1 MLTTMFFIRGD
12 LTGIQTQQIDVL
24 SSIWMVYTC
33 GPWGISFHFML
44 DGCGLV
50 HGSQIL
56 GQVKPILLK
65 LKWRSIMSSSLHL
78 MKRMNAPLS
87 PTLTL
92 AGHLELT
99 LDLERMHCVVI
110 HHRLLLR
117 VLLHPM
123 LQLPQIPLFQLITS
137 TMGVAACHQDFA
149 LNIMAVFAKI
159 GRQTAVGEVYAKA
172 TATVPSAP
180 ALA

>member
-1 MLTTMFFIRGD
+1 
-12 LTGIQTQQIDVL
+12 
-24 SSIWMVYTC
+24 
-33 GPWGISFHFML
+33 
-44 DGCGLV
+44 
-50 HGSQIL
+50 
-56 GQVKPILLK
+56 
-65 LKWRSIMSSSLHL
+65 
-78 MKRMNAPLS
+78 MNAPLS

-99 LDLERMHCVVI
+99 LDLERMHYCVVI

-137 TMGVAACHQDFA
+137 MMGVAACHRDFA
-149 LNIMAVFAKI
+149 LNIMAAFAKI
-159 GRQTAVGEVYAKA
+159 GRQIAVGEVSARV
-172 TATVPSAP
+172 TATVPSAL